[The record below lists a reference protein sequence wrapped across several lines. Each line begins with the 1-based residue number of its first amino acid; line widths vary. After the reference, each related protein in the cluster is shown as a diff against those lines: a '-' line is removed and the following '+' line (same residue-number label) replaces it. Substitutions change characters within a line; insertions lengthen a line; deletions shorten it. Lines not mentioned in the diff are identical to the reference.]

1 MNKVI
6 SLLRS
11 RFLFASPWL
20 LTAAAGL
27 LIIIVVTFAFHNLRL
42 EKRLMTNAML
52 QKGATLIKAV
62 QSGARASYISDIRRN
77 FWESDTWHSHV
88 QKMIDHLIEDPD
100 ILEITLIDD
109 QGKIIA
115 HNDKKQI
122 GTTQS
127 VPPFIKSPPQLN
139 DGSRLYYSI
148 VTDKRKKRL
157 FNTTRLLKP
166 FVLNHSRLS
175 MNMKHSG
182 RRNFFMDRNRRNM
195 GPPIINR
202 APGESNLNKP
212 FFIVVGLDM
221 TEYDHTL
228 GRLRV
233 QIFIL
238 SLAMLLVGLAGW
250 FSLSVIQGY
259 RVSQKTLNEIQAFT
273 TLLITSLPV
282 GIIATNQS
290 GRIAT
295 WNLAIEKIT
304 GIIESD
310 AVGKLPREILHEALA
325 AFFSGKESNPSI
337 STDEREIQIA
347 FAGDMYVL
355 LCRLIQIFDREQK
368 YVGAVLLISDISKV
382 KQLEQKMRESEKL
395 AAIGKMA
402 GGVAHEVRNPLSSIK
417 GLALLLKNKF
427 VAGSKERDTAQL
439 LIQETERMNRTIT
452 EMLSFSRPTS
462 LCLQPV
468 DVPRLLEKEI
478 ELIQAETLEN
488 NIEVSLAT
496 KEDLKQIKG
505 DKDRLTQLLM
515 NILLNSIQAMPEGG
529 VITIEAE
536 NSGSG
541 DFVQLT
547 ISDTGIGMAESVLSQ
562 VFYPYFTTKQQGTGI
577 GLAISQKI
585 ILDHNGSI
593 AIASQPGKGTVVTM
607 QLPSVDNHDVAV

>member
-1 MNKVI
+1 MI

-11 RFLFASPWL
+11 RLLFASPWL

-77 FWESDTWHSHV
+77 FWESDSWYSHV
-88 QKMIDHLIEDPD
+88 QKVIDHLVEDTD
-100 ILEITLIDD
+100 IREIALIDD
-109 QGKIIA
+109 QGRIIA

-122 GTTQS
+122 GNTQQTPS
-127 VPPFIKSPPQLN
+127 LINSPPKRN
-139 DGSRLYYSI
+139 DGSRMYYSI
-148 VTDKRKKRL
+148 VTDKGKTRL
-157 FNTTRLLKP
+157 FKTTRRFEP
-166 FVLNHSRLS
+166 FVLSHSRLS
-175 MNMKHSG
+175 MSMRHSG
-182 RRNFFMDRNRRNM
+182 HRNFFMGKNRRDA
-195 GPPIINR
+195 GPPIMDR
-202 APGESNLNKP
+202 TPGESDLNKP

-250 FSLSVIQGY
+250 FSLSVVQGY
-259 RVSQKTLNEIQAFT
+259 RVSQQTLNEIQAFT

-282 GIIATNQS
+282 GIIATNES
-290 GRIAT
+290 GRIET
-295 WNLAIEKIT
+295 WNQAIGKIT
-304 GIIESD
+304 GIHESD
-310 AVGKLPREILHEALA
+310 AVGKAPKEILHEELA
-325 AFFSGKESNPSI
+325 AFFDGNTSKLPLSS
-337 STDEREIQIA
+337 DEKEIQIT
-347 FAGDMYVL
+347 FAGEMYVL
-355 LCRLIQIFDREQK
+355 LCRLIQIFDRKKK
-368 YVGAVLLISDISKV
+368 YMGEVLLLSDISKV

-427 VAGSKERDTAQL
+427 VAGSKERDTLQL

-452 EMLSFSRPTS
+452 EMLSFSRPIP
-462 LCLQPV
+462 LKLQPV
-468 DVPRLLEKEI
+468 DVSILLKKEV

-488 NIEVSLAT
+488 NIEVSLST
-496 KEDLKQIKG
+496 SDDLKQIKG

-515 NILLNSIQAMPEGG
+515 NVLLNSIQAMPNGG
-529 VITIEAE
+529 EITIEAE
-536 NSGSG
+536 NSESG

-547 ISDTGIGMAESVLSQ
+547 ISDTGTGMDENVLSQ

-593 AIASQPGKGTVVTM
+593 AIASQQGKGTVATI
-607 QLPSVDNHDVAV
+607 QLPSVDNRDLAT

>member
-1 MNKVI
+1 MNKLI

-20 LTAAAGL
+20 LAAAAGL
-27 LIIIVVTFAFHNLRL
+27 LFIIVVTFAFHNLRL
-42 EKRLMTNAML
+42 EKRLMTSAMI

-77 FWESDTWHSHV
+77 FWESDSWYSHV
-88 QKMIDHLIEDPD
+88 QKVIDHLVEDTD
-100 ILEITLIDD
+100 ILEIALIDD

-115 HNDKKQI
+115 HNDKKQV
-122 GTTQS
+122 GTTPS
-127 VPPFIKSPPQLN
+127 VLPFIKSPPQGN

-148 VTDKRKKRL
+148 VTDKNKKR
-157 FNTTRLLKP
+157 FFKISRLLKP
-166 FVLNHSRLS
+166 FVPNHSRLS
-175 MNMKHSG
+175 MNMKYSG
-182 RRNFFMDRNRRNM
+182 HRNFFTGRSRRDV

-202 APGESNLNKP
+202 TPGENDLKNP

-221 TEYDHTL
+221 AEYDHTL

-250 FSLSVIQGY
+250 FSLSVVQGY

-273 TLLITSLPV
+273 SLLITSLPV
-282 GIIATNQS
+282 GIIATNES

-295 WNLAIEKIT
+295 WNQAIEKIT
-304 GIIESD
+304 GIKKSN
-310 AVGKLPREILHEALA
+310 AVGRIPREILHEQLA
-325 AFFSGKESNPSI
+325 AFFSGKKSTPHI
-337 STDEREIQIA
+337 STDEREIHIS
-347 FAGDMYVL
+347 FASDMYVL

-368 YVGAVLLISDISKV
+368 YMGEVLLLSDISKV

-452 EMLSFSRPTS
+452 EMLSFSRPAA

-468 DVPRLLEKEI
+468 DVNLLLEKEI

-488 NIEVSLAT
+488 NIEVSLT
-496 KEDLKQIKG
+496 TSDDLKQING

-515 NILLNSIQAMPEGG
+515 NVLLNSTQAMSNGG
-529 VITIEAE
+529 VIKIEAK
-536 NSGSG
+536 NSESG

-547 ISDTGIGMAESVLSQ
+547 ISDTGIGMDESVLSQ
-562 VFYPYFTTKQQGTGI
+562 AFYPYFTTKQQGTGI

-593 AIASQPGKGTVVTM
+593 SIASQPGKGTVVCI
-607 QLPSVDNHDVAV
+607 QLPSVDNRDVVV

>member
-1 MNKVI
+1 
-6 SLLRS
+6 
-11 RFLFASPWL
+11 
-20 LTAAAGL
+20 
-27 LIIIVVTFAFHNLRL
+27 
-42 EKRLMTNAML
+42 
-52 QKGATLIKAV
+52 
-62 QSGARASYISDIRRN
+62 
-77 FWESDTWHSHV
+77 
-88 QKMIDHLIEDPD
+88 
-100 ILEITLIDD
+100 
-109 QGKIIA
+109 
-115 HNDKKQI
+115 
-122 GTTQS
+122 
-127 VPPFIKSPPQLN
+127 
-139 DGSRLYYSI
+139 
-148 VTDKRKKRL
+148 
-157 FNTTRLLKP
+157 
-166 FVLNHSRLS
+166 
-175 MNMKHSG
+175 
-182 RRNFFMDRNRRNM
+182 
-195 GPPIINR
+195 
-202 APGESNLNKP
+202 
-212 FFIVVGLDM
+212 
-221 TEYDHTL
+221 
-228 GRLRV
+228 
-233 QIFIL
+233 
-238 SLAMLLVGLAGW
+238 
-250 FSLSVIQGY
+250 
-259 RVSQKTLNEIQAFT
+259 
-273 TLLITSLPV
+273 
-282 GIIATNQS
+282 
-290 GRIAT
+290 
-295 WNLAIEKIT
+295 
-304 GIIESD
+304 
-310 AVGKLPREILHEALA
+310 
-325 AFFSGKESNPSI
+325 
-337 STDEREIQIA
+337 
-347 FAGDMYVL
+347 
-355 LCRLIQIFDREQK
+355 
-368 YVGAVLLISDISKV
+368 
-382 KQLEQKMRESEKL
+382 MRESEKL

>member
-1 MNKVI
+1 
-6 SLLRS
+6 
-11 RFLFASPWL
+11 
-20 LTAAAGL
+20 
-27 LIIIVVTFAFHNLRL
+27 
-42 EKRLMTNAML
+42 
-52 QKGATLIKAV
+52 
-62 QSGARASYISDIRRN
+62 
-77 FWESDTWHSHV
+77 
-88 QKMIDHLIEDPD
+88 
-100 ILEITLIDD
+100 
-109 QGKIIA
+109 
-115 HNDKKQI
+115 
-122 GTTQS
+122 
-127 VPPFIKSPPQLN
+127 
-139 DGSRLYYSI
+139 
-148 VTDKRKKRL
+148 
-157 FNTTRLLKP
+157 
-166 FVLNHSRLS
+166 
-175 MNMKHSG
+175 
-182 RRNFFMDRNRRNM
+182 MDRNRRNM

-202 APGESNLNKP
+202 APGESDLNKP
-212 FFIVVGLDM
+212 FFIVVGFDM

-304 GIIESD
+304 GIKESD

-337 STDEREIQIA
+337 STDEREIQIT

-368 YVGAVLLISDISKV
+368 YVGAVLLLSDISKV

-452 EMLSFSRPTS
+452 EMLSFSRPTP

-536 NSGSG
+536 NGGSG
-541 DFVQLT
+541 EFVQLT

>member
-11 RFLFASPWL
+11 RLLFASPWL

-77 FWESDTWHSHV
+77 FWESDSWYSHV
-88 QKMIDHLIEDPD
+88 QKMIDHLVEDPD
-100 ILEITLIDD
+100 IREIALIDD
-109 QGKIIA
+109 KGRIIA

-122 GTTQS
+122 GNTLPTS
-127 VPPFIKSPPQLN
+127 PIIKSQLQRD

-148 VTDKRKKRL
+148 VTDKGKKRL
-157 FNTTRLLKP
+157 FETTRRFKP
-166 FVLNHSRLS
+166 FVPSHSRIS
-175 MNMKHSG
+175 MTMKHSG
-182 RRNFFMDRNRRNM
+182 HRNFFMGKNRWDT
-195 GPPIINR
+195 GPPIIDR
-202 APGESNLNKP
+202 TPGESDLNKP

-228 GRLRV
+228 GRLRA

-250 FSLSVIQGY
+250 FSLSVVQGY

-282 GIIATNQS
+282 GIIATNKS
-290 GRIAT
+290 GRIET
-295 WNLAIEKIT
+295 WNQAIEKIT
-304 GIIESD
+304 GIKESN
-310 AVGKLPREILHEALA
+310 AVGKTPKEILHEELA
-325 AFFSGKESNPSI
+325 AFFDENKPKSPLAP
-337 STDEREIQIA
+337 DEREIRIA

-355 LCRLIQIFDREQK
+355 LCRLIQIFDRNKTYMGE
-368 YVGAVLLISDISKV
+368 VLLLSDITKV
-382 KQLEQKMRESEKL
+382 KKLEQKMRESEKL

-452 EMLSFSRPTS
+452 EMLSFSRPIS
-462 LCLQPV
+462 LKLQPV
-468 DVPRLLEKEI
+468 DVTTLLEKEV

-488 NIEVSLAT
+488 NIEVLLTTSD
-496 KEDLKQIKG
+496 DLKQIKG

-515 NILLNSIQAMPEGG
+515 NVLLNSIQAMPDGG
-529 VITIEAE
+529 LITIEAE
-536 NSGSG
+536 NSASD

-547 ISDTGIGMAESVLSQ
+547 ISDTGTGMDENVLSQ

-593 AIASQPGKGTVVTM
+593 SIASQQGKGTVVTI
-607 QLPSVDNHDVAV
+607 QLPSVDNRDLVI